1 MVGKSAKSSG
11 IISTLSKLNREDA
24 ALASKIKDVPLEL
37 MQSKFNLKKDEA
49 AYIKDAAN
57 YDLKIAELKA
67 ARATAQNKAQKD
79 QFDRMIK
86 ALTLRISTANLDYML
101 SGGKATLSKQDNENL
116 DDFIKTKGNELENI
130 SPNTTGWFN
139 VWSKDSGSQN
149 RKAMKQAFKDYH
161 RRNKDTNIDEN
172 WANFIKRYNK

>member
-1 MVGKSAKSSG
+1 M
-11 IISTLSKLNREDA
+11 
-24 ALASKIKDVPLEL
+24 
-37 MQSKFNLKKDEA
+37 M
-49 AYIKDAAN
+49 
-57 YDLKIAELKA
+57 
-67 ARATAQNKAQKD
+67 
-79 QFDRMIK
+79 K
-86 ALTLRISTANLDYML
+86 ALTLRNSTMTLDYML

-139 VWSKDSGSQN
+139 VWSKDSGGQN

-172 WANFIKRYNK
+172 WVNFIKRYNKK